1 MPICVPKKIARS
13 SVLSCYLVAYYAH
26 ISNTILLLDR
36 MRKVFIQ
43 DDQEESHHPYD
54 KRHKYTMENP
64 TWTESSY
71 YRSSMVTTH
80 HRSRTPSPVRVGYRN
95 ARANRFP
102 PTSTLIKPP
111 QVPNRRSGGRRT
123 LPATPTQPS
132 TLNLD
137 QLNGTPSASAGTSN
151 FLGVDLFN
159 FPRLETSPTRMKLLL
174 QNLGRKNNHV
184 SSASGQLSEPP
195 MVPRRNIPGR
205 VCRWSRSLDD
215 PITFEEAV
223 IAGRGSRQ
231 LPVVGPQQL
240 LGRGR
245 GGGQAKRELP
255 RPGVSSHHHAAFV
268 DSDEEED
275 WC

>member
-1 MPICVPKKIARS
+1 
-13 SVLSCYLVAYYAH
+13 
-26 ISNTILLLDR
+26 
-36 MRKVFIQ
+36 MRKVFVQ
-43 DDQEESHHPYD
+43 DDQEESYHPYD

-64 TWTESSY
+64 TWTDSSY
-71 YRSSMVTTH
+71 YRSSMVTTTTH
-80 HRSRTPSPVRVGYRN
+80 HRSRTPSPDRMGYRN

-102 PTSTLIKPP
+102 NTSTLIKPP
-111 QVPNRRSGGRRT
+111 HVPNRRSGGRR
-123 LPATPTQPS
+123 LPATPTQPT

-184 SSASGQLSEPP
+184 SSAGGQLSEPP

-245 GGGQAKRELP
+245 GQGKRELP
-255 RPGVSSHHHAAFV
+255 RPGGVPSHHHATFV